1 MMQDKLI
8 EALQEII
15 EVASGKCQVAE
26 DDTEGMAWI
35 DKRARAAVRAHDAGT
50 DEGLPTDRR
59 PCPNCGRSD
68 GWHYALGHP
77 PLPVGD
83 CRKIV
88 WMRDKDEMEW
98 WGVRAYNHAE
108 GYWQSNSREES
119 STVLFWMETPHSPHY
134 PPASHAESV
143 PVAKFRHHPD
153 ALIDA
158 QVEIDRLEG
167 HLKTATTVLN
177 DALCLDV
184 VTPKAVRVKGN
195 IRWALGEITDDAAMK
210 AVAPRFVSTAQLD
223 AEDQHRAAEPGEEEM
238 GRAYGMVT
246 VEEADAELADR
257 RTK

>member
-26 DDTEGMAWI
+26 DDTKGMAWI

-134 PPASHAESV
+134 PPASHAEQEN
-143 PVAKFRHHPD
+143 VALRAKLQQISDWCEAYPLDVFTEPDMVEVRKLLGDTLLTQLSAHNFRHV
-153 ALIDA
+153 IDGIKQIA
-158 QVEIDRLEG
+158 ARGREG
-167 HLKTATTVLN
+167 
-177 DALCLDV
+177 
-184 VTPKAVRVKGN
+184 
-195 IRWALGEITDDAAMK
+195 E
-210 AVAPRFVSTAQLD
+210 
-223 AEDQHRAAEPGEEEM
+223 
-238 GRAYGMVT
+238 
-246 VEEADAELADR
+246 
-257 RTK
+257 

>member
-26 DDTEGMAWI
+26 DDTKGMAWI

-134 PPASHAESV
+134 PPASHAAES
-143 PVAKFRHHPD
+143 
-153 ALIDA
+153 
-158 QVEIDRLEG
+158 
-167 HLKTATTVLN
+167 
-177 DALCLDV
+177 
-184 VTPKAVRVKGN
+184 
-195 IRWALGEITDDAAMK
+195 
-210 AVAPRFVSTAQLD
+210 APQLD
-223 AEDQHRAAEPGEEEM
+223 AEYPAEPVEDVVSRMLDAWYTDAESHPYDDLQ
-238 GRAYGMVT
+238 RACMTDALAVAREGYVKLED
-246 VEEADAELADR
+246 VEKAIARKEADKVKTGGA
-257 RTK
+257 K